1 MLWGWPDVFCL
12 ISAEGENFYNIL
24 IILNLSQHLV
34 ESTNQWWSVNIVLLD
49 ISLSHSRNILDVGKW
64 TVYNHWWSVGLSW
77 QNKPLDDLTMM
88 RNFLWNSQT
97 PKVLFPPVFNQLHMV
112 HMSKL
117 RIAMDHSKL
126 ITIQNHTNWYAR
138 IEFIHHFSKKINL
151 NEHVYQPKPHG
162 NHNFPSDMVL
172 SFPRWTRGWRNQSRN
187 SGVAS
192 QGYKGSCQHSLD
204 HHPWWWWQEAPAVA
218 LTHDS

>member
-1 MLWGWPDVFCL
+1 MDSLQSLMKRRSQLTKQPTGW
-12 ISAEGENFYNIL
+12 
-24 IILNLSQHLV
+24 
-34 ESTNQWWSVNIVLLD
+34 QWC
-49 ISLSHSRNILDVGKW
+49 
-64 TVYNHWWSVGLSW
+64 
-77 QNKPLDDLTMM
+77 

-112 HMSKL
+112 HMSKTKNHYGSFQT
-117 RIAMDHSKL
+117 DHHTKSYKL
-126 ITIQNHTNWYAR
+126 ICKDKFY
-138 IEFIHHFSKKINL
+138 IHHFNQKINL
-151 NEHVYQPKPHG
+151 NAHVYQPKPHG

-187 SGVAS
+187 SGVAW

-218 LTHDS
+218 LTHDSEGLTLKLLRSMSKSQINSLDFER